1 MSKVR
6 HYREQERALNGVP
19 PATRPSFFSV
29 EMMLGAT
36 VAGIAVL
43 VFLAFTTWDQMR
55 QLQNSVDGRLPQIEN
70 RLAQLSTNWL
80 LKSGIKTTDMPL
92 PRIQRGEIWLVRL
105 QIRDLF
111 LCSRCRLLL
120 IRSRSQGRRDRTP
133 TAAVVYA
140 LVRG

>member
-43 VFLAFTTWDQMR
+43 VFLAFMTWDQMR

-70 RLAQLSTNWL
+70 RLAQLSTKVDQVASRAPAGGNQGL
-80 LKSGIKTTDMPL
+80 DPS
-92 PRIQRGEIWLVRL
+92 RIYTVKMEGA
-105 QIRDLF
+105 
-111 LCSRCRLLL
+111 
-120 IRSRSQGRRDRTP
+120 P
-133 TAAVVYA
+133 
-140 LVRG
+140 VRGPKSAPVTIAEFSDFQ